1 MVYFLRTICFLWL
14 GETIRL
20 STAFVSPLESCRL
33 PRSKIHP
40 ISYNSRLSS
49 TASAISSNQ
58 DLLPGI
64 EAIIS
69 QNHEFCGK
77 LEAITKQPFFRLYSC
92 DMLGSCEYLPQE
104 LTECYSETCE
114 IYPIDEDDVPGYI
127 QTVDAHEHDFEIDGW
142 GRWDMPSEDYYDT
155 LQFPE
160 DYTGYDGSEVWR
172 FIHNRI
178 CFEGYEY
185 DDDHWKADYNKA
197 VSGLH
202 SMISAQIVRGIK
214 TRIERGEDFSDE
226 EVWTD
231 PEKEFRRRL
240 SPDGETSLA
249 IENLYFCYML
259 CLAAA
264 SKARDRLL
272 EDCATGKIDAETAN
286 ELRPILESP
295 LLENPLVEVASQ
307 KLHDHAVKDFD
318 SKGAL
323 WEARMRTRELCRI
336 MNCVQCNKCRFHGKI
351 GTMGF
356 STAMQILVGNF
367 GEGGDTFRVHRVE
380 LAALMT
386 TLHKFA
392 RAVETC
398 QEYLN

>member
-1 MVYFLRTICFLWL
+1 MIERICP
-14 GETIRL
+14 
-20 STAFVSPLESCRL
+20 SAAFIPPLESSVL
-33 PRSKIHP
+33 VRSRIHL
-40 ISYNSRLSS
+40 ITSTSTSKLDS
-49 TASAISSNQ
+49 TASTVSSNE

-64 EAIIS
+64 EAIKS
-69 QNHEFCGK
+69 QNRELCQR
-77 LEAITKQPFFRLYSC
+77 LETLTNQPFFRLYSV
-92 DMLGSCEYLPQE
+92 DMLASCEYLPQE

-114 IYPIDEDDVPGYI
+114 IYPIDEEDVPEDI
-127 QTVDAHEHDFEIDGW
+127 RKVDAHEHEFDIDGW
-142 GRWDMPSEDYYDT
+142 GRWDMPTDDYYDI

-160 DYTGYDGSEVWR
+160 EYTGYDGADVWR
-172 FIHNRI
+172 FVHERI

-185 DDDHWKADYNKA
+185 DDNHWKADYNKA

-202 SMISAQIVRGIK
+202 SMISAQIIRGIK
-214 TRIERGEDFSDE
+214 KRVETGEGFTDE

-259 CLAAA
+259 CLTAV

-272 EDCATGKIDAETAN
+272 QDCDSGKIDAEAAK
-286 ELRPILESP
+286 ELRPILDSP
-295 LLENPLVEVASQ
+295 LLDHPSVEAASR
-307 KLHDHAVKDFD
+307 KLHDHAVKDSD

-323 WEARMRTRELCRI
+323 WEARMRTRELLRI

-356 STAMQILVGNF
+356 STALQILVGSS
-367 GEGGDTFRVHRVE
+367 GEGGDATRVHRVE

-386 TLHKFA
+386 TLYKFS
-392 RAVETC
+392 RAVDTC
-398 QEYLN
+398 QEYLK